1 MSYGDNT
8 RSALVWEV
16 GRILKAAKQE
26 SNMAALPPTLVMENV
41 SAILHKKN
49 IKNFKMWIEFLSKLG
64 YTSTYAILNAKDFG
78 IPQYR
83 ERVFM
88 VSMLNN
94 RSFVFP
100 EYDPKE
106 SKLMDYLEKNPES
119 KYYLSEQ
126 TIEANRR
133 HAERHKNDGLGWKIS
148 DQNGIARCLTTRAD
162 RHSSTY
168 IKDERGIRKLTP
180 REFWRLQGQP
190 DRNYDAVSK
199 MGISDAR
206 LYALAGNSIAVP
218 VLNYVFKAI
227 IDESW
232 TIQRK
237 LEVC

>member
-1 MSYGDNT
+1 
-8 RSALVWEV
+8 
-16 GRILKAAKQE
+16 
-26 SNMAALPPTLVMENV
+26 
-41 SAILHKKN
+41 
-49 IKNFKMWIEFLSKLG
+49 
-64 YTSTYAILNAKDFG
+64 
-78 IPQYR
+78 
-83 ERVFM
+83 M

-100 EYDPKE
+100 EHIPKE

-126 TIEANRR
+126 TIATNRR

-148 DQNGIARCLTTRAD
+148 DQNGIARCLTTRVD

-190 DRNYDAVSK
+190 DRNYDAVCK